1 VVIPEFFISLTLAV
15 LLTALYKFMTRR
27 AGRKKGLIWL
37 FLTLFLAIWAA
48 GLWLKPFGPILWGIH
63 WLTFLL
69 VGLIIVLFFLIV
81 IPKKPPRG
89 RHETLDM
96 LERIEQKEKME
107 EATYIT
113 LNIFFWILLALL
125 VTVIIF
131 RYTIDVDSTW
141 FW

>member
-1 VVIPEFFISLTLAV
+1 VVIREFFISLTLAV
-15 LLTALYKFMTRR
+15 LLTGLYKLITWR
-27 AGRKKGLIWL
+27 AGRKAGLIWL

-63 WLTFLL
+63 WLTFLI

-81 IPKKPPRG
+81 IPKEPPRG

-96 LERIEQKEKME
+96 LERLEQKEKME
-107 EATYIT
+107 EITYIT

-125 VTVIIF
+125 LAVIIF
-131 RYTIDVDSTW
+131 RYTIAMDSSW
-141 FW
+141 YR